1 MRVPIAAGVEV
12 DVDSNRLTAEH
23 YRYIESLDARLD
35 EGEGVEVVRLAEAGN
50 PDALSVLTKL
60 IDGPGLP
67 TANGTVQRDH
77 LPGKVMIAGSHRW
90 LPR

>member
-35 EGEGVEVVRLAEAGN
+35 EGEGVEVVRLPKPEIQM
-50 PDALSVLTKL
+50 PSRCS
-60 IDGPGLP
+60 
-67 TANGTVQRDH
+67 Q
-77 LPGKVMIAGSHRW
+77 S
-90 LPR
+90 